1 MQLSRSFIG
10 NVYRSRTHYRSPKG
24 DVHRPRIGDVH
35 RYWATVIIIGA
46 ALGMTILGLQAVG
59 CNLLGVDTGHG
70 AYNAM
75 LRSAL
80 QSF

>member
-10 NVYRSRTHYRSPKG
+10 NVHRSRTRHVYRSPKG
-24 DVHRPRIGDVH
+24 DVHRPRVGDAH

-46 ALGMTILGLQAVG
+46 AFGMTILGAVG

-75 LRSAL
+75 LHSAL